1 MTSSTS
7 TCPHVD
13 TALPHDGWL
22 PRAAFP
28 PLAADAADAA
38 TEAWPP
44 LSGASQQ
51 RLRELES
58 RHHLAP
64 GHGLLAAWLA
74 LLHQLTDQAELAV
87 FELRP
92 GGWSGIASAV
102 EASTTYTGLLRSLG
116 RKLGTARPQQLEA
129 RDDQAGPQCRLGFC
143 LDDGTLAPP
152 SVCPDQLDLL
162 LILPAGGQGA
172 VRWRARLADACTRRH
187 LQLLLVLLD
196 KLLARPDEVLGRLDP
211 LCPAERARLL
221 HAFQDTATAYPRD
234 STLVDLLRDSA
245 ARDADRLAVTDGRRT
260 LTRGQLLQQASAL
273 AARLQRHGVTPA
285 APVALL
291 MPRDC
296 AMVVATV
303 ASLVAGACYCPL
315 DPDYPPERIAYCLA
329 DSGARCLLVSDA
341 ATLAMAQALQAA
353 GQFSGAVLVVDPAG
367 QDDDADRAVPVA
379 APVRASDTAYLMYT
393 SGTTGQPKGVLVSHR
408 GVVRLV
414 RDTNYI
420 RFDEDS
426 RVLQAGAIGFDA
438 STFELWGALLNG
450 GELHIV
456 GRDTLLSARLL
467 GQFLAASRIN
477 TALITSSLF
486 AQLANENAALF
497 QPLRTLV
504 IGGDVVPARQVQ
516 AVRLAC
522 PGLTVVNAYGPT
534 ENAVI
539 STAHVIG
546 DADGLDIP
554 IGRPISNSSA
564 YVLGRLGQLQPVGVP
579 GELYVGGD
587 GIGNGYLERPELT
600 QAAFVPSPFGPGA
613 TLYRTGDMAR
623 WRDDGTLDFLG
634 RRDQQ
639 IKVRGFRVELGEV
652 ENQLLAIADVTAAIV
667 IARRS
672 AATGESQLHAW
683 FTARTPLD
691 PARVRAQLADA
702 LPVHMVP
709 HLLRQLDALPLTANG
724 KIDRQALQA
733 AQVLRP
739 VPAAAETAAP
749 AQVTPLEQTVL
760 QLLSALLEGD
770 AVTLDD
776 NALALGAS
784 SLTAAMLAARIET
797 QLHKPCTAAMV
808 LASATLRALCHA
820 LVQSPDL
827 APDARQAIPALTRR
841 ATYRA
846 APQQQ
851 QLYVA
856 WLKDPASRAYHLPI
870 EIAWDGQADLAR
882 LEAALNELVCRHD
895 ILRTS
900 FHHDGAALQQQVQA
914 MLAVRIEQ
922 REAGD
927 DMAAAIDAWAR
938 PFDLEQAPA
947 WRVAL
952 FRSRGHGRDQA
963 CLLLD
968 LHHILADAISIALLL
983 EQWQALYLGQPV
995 PLPSHQFGDYAE
1007 WRHAP
1012 ATQQWHDNLAPFWR
1026 ATMNGWQ
1033 RAPELPLDRT
1043 RAALRSERGAMLA
1056 VDLGEQRSAALRR
1069 CAQTLRLTPFHLLL
1083 ASYALWLAGTLD
1095 QTEVTVGSPA
1105 AGRQAA
1111 GTESLVGML
1120 VNTVCLRID
1129 VAGNDTAADWLRR
1142 TARHIDASFE
1152 HQAYPFASLA
1162 DAVDAARDYRRH
1174 PVFDTMFALQN
1185 TALGRQ
1191 AFLGQ
1196 PVRWAPEH
1204 TASTLFDLNLQLDD
1218 SAPVLRGHWAYNRD
1232 LFDAVTVQTF
1242 RDDWLAMLDRL
1253 LAQPDAPLA
1262 SLLAA
1267 PATPAPAP
1275 VLAPIS
1281 FTL

>member
-7 TCPHVD
+7 TCPYVD
-13 TALPHDGWL
+13 TPLPHDGWL

-28 PLAADAADAA
+28 PLAADAAA
-38 TEAWPP
+38 EAWTT

-58 RHHLAP
+58 RHHLVP
-64 GHGLLAAWLA
+64 GHGLLAAWFA
-74 LLHQLTDQAELAV
+74 LLHQLTDQAQLAV
-87 FELRP
+87 FALRA
-92 GGWSGIASAV
+92 GGWSGIASAI
-102 EASTTYTGLLRSLG
+102 EASTTYTGLLRDLDRMLG
-116 RKLGTARPQQLEA
+116 AGRPQQLDA
-129 RDDQAGPQCRLGFC
+129 LDDRAGPQCRVGYY
-143 LDDGTLAPP
+143 LDDGASAPP
-152 SVCPDQLDLL
+152 SACPDQLDLL
-162 LILPAGGQGA
+162 LILPADGHGA
-172 VRWRARLADACTRRH
+172 VRWRARLTDACVQRH

-196 KLLARPDEVLGRLDP
+196 KLLARPDEALSRFDP
-211 LCPAERARLL
+211 LSPAERARLL
-221 HAFQDTATAYPRD
+221 HTFQDTATAYPRD

-245 ARDADRLAVTDGRRT
+245 ARDATRLAVTDGRRT
-260 LTRGQLLQQASAL
+260 LTRGQLLQQAGAL
-273 AARLQRHGVTPA
+273 AARLQRHGVTLA
-285 APVALL
+285 TPVALL

-353 GQFSGAVLVVDPAG
+353 GQFSGAVLVVDPTG
-367 QDDDADRAVPVA
+367 QDDGAGLAAPVA
-379 APVRASDTAYLMYT
+379 TPVRASDTAYLMYT

-438 STFELWGALLNG
+438 ATFELWGALLNG

-467 GQFLAASRIN
+467 GQFLAAGRIN
-477 TALITSSLF
+477 MALITSSLF

-539 STAHVIG
+539 STAHVVS

-554 IGRPISNSSA
+554 IGRPIGNSSA

-587 GIGNGYLERPELT
+587 GLGNGYLGRPQLT

-667 IARRS
+667 IARCS

-683 FTARTPLD
+683 FTARAPLD
-691 PARVRAQLADA
+691 PARVRAQLAHT
-702 LPVHMVP
+702 LPAHMVP

-739 VPAAAETAAP
+739 VPAAETPAP
-749 AQVTPLEQTVL
+749 APATPLEQAVL

-797 QLHKPCTAAMV
+797 QLHKPCTAARV
-808 LASATLRALCHA
+808 LASATLRELCRTLA
-820 LVQSPDL
+820 QSPDL
-827 APDARQAIPALTRR
+827 APDARLAIPALTRR
-841 ATYRA
+841 TTYRA

-856 WLKDPASRAYHLPI
+856 WLKEPASRAYHLPI

-882 LEAALNELVCRHD
+882 LEFALHELACRHD
-895 ILRTS
+895 ILRTC

-914 MLAVRIEQ
+914 KLAVRIEQ
-922 REAGD
+922 RDAGGD
-927 DMAAAIDAWAR
+927 LAAAIDAWAR
-938 PFDLEQAPA
+938 PFDLEQAPV

-952 FRSRGHGRDQA
+952 FRGAGQA
-963 CLLLD
+963 RLVLD
-968 LHHILADAISIALLL
+968 LHHILADAISIAILL
-983 EQWQALYLGQPV
+983 EQWQALYLDQPV

-1012 ATQQWHDNLAPFWR
+1012 AAQQWQNSLAPFWH
-1026 ATMNGWQ
+1026 ATLQGWQ
-1033 RAPELPLDRT
+1033 RAPELPLDRA

-1056 VDLGEQRSAALRR
+1056 IDLGAPRSAALRR
-1069 CAQTLRLTPFHLLL
+1069 CAQTQRLTPYHVLL
-1083 ASYALWLAGTLD
+1083 ASYALWLAGTLGQAD
-1095 QTEVTVGSPA
+1095 VTIGTPA

-1129 VAGNDTAADWLRR
+1129 VAGGDTTADWLRR

-1191 AFLGQ
+1191 TFLGQ
-1196 PVRWAPEH
+1196 PVRWAPVRRRH
-1204 TASTLFDLNLQLDD
+1204 RPDLPRRLAGRARSPAGPTGRAAGQPAGRAGRASAGARAGPDFLH
-1218 SAPVLRGHWAYNRD
+1218 PVVPTN
-1232 LFDAVTVQTF
+1232 
-1242 RDDWLAMLDRL
+1242 
-1253 LAQPDAPLA
+1253 P
-1262 SLLAA
+1262 
-1267 PATPAPAP
+1267 TP
-1275 VLAPIS
+1275 
-1281 FTL
+1281 